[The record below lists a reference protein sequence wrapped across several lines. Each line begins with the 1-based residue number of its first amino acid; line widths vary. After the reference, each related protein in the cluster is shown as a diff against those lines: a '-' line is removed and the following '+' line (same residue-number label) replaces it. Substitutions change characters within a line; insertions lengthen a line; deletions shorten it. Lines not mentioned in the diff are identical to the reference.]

1 MKTTLLGFQHL
12 LAMYA
17 GAVLVPLIVGNAIGL
32 TPTQL
37 TYLVSIDILM
47 CGIATLLQISRNKYF
62 GIGLPVVLGCTF
74 TAVGP
79 MILIG
84 NDYGIS
90 AIYGAVIASGVIIF
104 LISHFFG
111 SLVKFFPPI
120 VTGSVVT
127 IIGITLIP
135 VAINNMG
142 GGQGAEDFGSLT
154 NILLS
159 FGTLL
164 FIILMFRFTSGFMQS
179 IAILLGL
186 VGGTIAAI
194 FLGIVDFSNVHDASY
209 VHMVMPF
216 YLATPTFH
224 ILPIAIMTLVAMVS
238 LVESTGVYFAL
249 GDICEEEIDQ
259 KMLEKGY
266 RAEGLASV
274 IGGIFNA
281 FPYTT
286 FSQNVGL
293 MQLSGVKSRRVIFV
307 TAIMLISLGFL
318 PKIAALATIIPP
330 AVLGGAMVAMF
341 GMVVSQGIKMLS
353 PVISKTQ
360 DNAMIVAC
368 SIGIGLGVSVVP
380 DLFKELPESVQI
392 LTSNGIVLGSITAI
406 FLNIIFNMIPSKKKQ
421 AAQHADEA
429 KAMPLSIKE
438 GPSSVLV
445 SATADHK

>member
-47 CGIATLLQISRNKYF
+47 CGIATILQISRNKYF

-84 NDYGIS
+84 NEYGIS

-104 LISHFFG
+104 FISRFFG
-111 SLVKFFPPI
+111 SLVRFFPPV

-142 GGQGAEDFGSLT
+142 GGQGAADFGSLT
-154 NILLS
+154 NIGLS

-164 FIILMFRFTSGFMQS
+164 FIVLMYRFSTGFLQS

-186 VGGTIAAI
+186 VGGTVAAV
-194 FLGIVDFSNVHDASY
+194 FLGIVDFSNVQDASY
-209 VHMVMPF
+209 VHMVLPF

-224 ILPIAIMTLVAMVS
+224 LLPIAIMTLVAMVS

-249 GDICEEEIDQ
+249 GDICDEEID
-259 KMLEKGY
+259 KSKLEKGY

-293 MQLSGVKSRRVIFV
+293 MQLSGVKSRRVILV
-307 TAIMLISLGFL
+307 TAVMLISLGFL
-318 PKIAALATIIPP
+318 PKVAALATIVPN

-341 GMVVSQGIKMLS
+341 GMVVAQGIKMLS
-353 PVISKTQ
+353 PVISKSQ

-380 DLFKELPESVQI
+380 DLFAKLPDSVQI
-392 LTSNGIVLGSITAI
+392 LTSNGIVLGSLTAI
-406 FLNIIFNMIPSKKKQ
+406 FLNIIFNMVPSGKKQ
-421 AAQHADEA
+421 TKQ
-429 KAMPLSIKE
+429 KASETKTQSVTMKE

-445 SATADHK
+445 SASAQSE

>member
-1 MKTTLLGFQHL
+1 MKTTVLGFQHL

-32 TPTQL
+32 SPTQL

-47 CGIATLLQISRNKYF
+47 CGVATILQITRNKYF

-84 NDYGIS
+84 NEYGIS
-90 AIYGAVIASGVIIF
+90 AIYGAVIASGAIIF
-104 LISHFFG
+104 FISKFFG
-111 SLVKFFPPI
+111 SLVRFFPPI

-142 GGQGAEDFGSLT
+142 GGQGAEDFGSIT
-154 NILLS
+154 NVALS

-164 FIILMFRFTSGFMQS
+164 FIVLLYRFSTGFLQS

-186 VGGTIAAI
+186 VVGTVVAV
-194 FLGIVDFSNVHDASY
+194 FLGIVDFSNVQDASY
-209 VHMVMPF
+209 VHMVAPF

-224 ILPIAIMTLVAMVS
+224 FLPIAIMTLVAMVS

-249 GDICEEEIDQ
+249 GDICDENIDQ
-259 KMLEKGY
+259 SKLEKGY

-293 MQLSGVKSRRVIFV
+293 MQLSGVKSRKVIFV

-318 PKIAALATIIPP
+318 PKVAALATIIPN

-353 PVISKTQ
+353 PVISKSE

-380 DLFKELPESVQI
+380 NLFSSLPETVQI

-421 AAQHADEA
+421 TAIVTVEA
-429 KAMPLSIKE
+429 TTTVGKSQNDP
-438 GPSSVLV
+438 VLV
-445 SATADHK
+445 RASAESK

>member
-62 GIGLPVVLGCTF
+62 GVGLPVVLGCTF

-104 LISHFFG
+104 FISRFFG

-142 GGQGAEDFGSLT
+142 GGQGAEDFGSMT

-194 FLGIVDFSNVHDASY
+194 FLGIVDFSNVQDASY

-224 ILPIAIMTLVAMVS
+224 LLPIAIMTLVAMVS

-259 KMLEKGY
+259 EMLKKGY

-406 FLNIIFNMIPSKKKQ
+406 SLNIIFNMLPSKKKQ
-421 AAQHADEA
+421 AIQPAHQAET
-429 KAMPLSIKE
+429 MPLSIKE

-445 SATADHK
+445 SATANHK

>member
-62 GIGLPVVLGCTF
+62 GVGLPVVLGCTF

-104 LISHFFG
+104 FISRFFG

-142 GGQGAEDFGSLT
+142 GGQGAEDFGSMT
-154 NILLS
+154 NVLLS

-164 FIILMFRFTSGFMQS
+164 FIVLLFRFTSGFMQS

-194 FLGIVDFSNVHDASY
+194 FLGIVDFSNVQDASY

-224 ILPIAIMTLVAMVS
+224 LLPIAIMTLVAMVS

-249 GDICEEEIDQ
+249 GDICEEEIDK

-406 FLNIIFNMIPSKKKQ
+406 FLNIIFNMLPSKKKQ
-421 AAQHADEA
+421 AVQQAHQAE
-429 KAMPLSIKE
+429 AMPLSVKE

-445 SATADHK
+445 SATANHK

>member
-47 CGIATLLQISRNKYF
+47 CGVATILQISRNKYF
-62 GIGLPVVLGCTF
+62 GVGLPVVLGCTF

-104 LISHFFG
+104 FISRFFG

-142 GGQGAEDFGSLT
+142 GGQGAEDFGSMT

-194 FLGIVDFSNVHDASY
+194 FLGVVDFSNVHDASY

-224 ILPIAIMTLVAMVS
+224 LLPIAIMTLVAMVS

-293 MQLSGVKSRRVIFV
+293 MQLSGVKSRRVILV

-421 AAQHADEA
+421 TAQHAADNKA
-429 KAMPLSIKE
+429 KRLSVKE